1 MIVSLGN
8 KSITYPS
15 LTWSAGLTLFT
26 GPSGSGKTTLLR
38 ALHGEL
44 PITEASEHWSTL
56 ETALMP
62 QQNTWIPYL
71 SLRNQLREFGGRSAE
86 SLLKRLQLSEHADKR
101 PNELS
106 IGQLQ
111 RFSLALTLSKNA
123 MTLLLDEPTSAL
135 DDDLA
140 ELVFELLKEHIE
152 ESDHRSIIAV
162 THDPRM
168 RAYFTQANLWEL

>member
-1 MIVSLGN
+1 
-8 KSITYPS
+8 
-15 LTWSAGLTLFT
+15 
-26 GPSGSGKTTLLR
+26 
-38 ALHGEL
+38 
-44 PITEASEHWSTL
+44 
-56 ETALMP
+56 MP

-71 SLRNQLREFGGRSAE
+71 TLRNQLREFGGPKVE
-86 SLLKRLQLSEHADKR
+86 SLMTRLQLDEHADKR

-140 ELVFELLKEHIE
+140 ELVFELLKEHIR
-152 ESDHRSIIAV
+152 ESNHKSIIAV

-168 RAYFTQANLWEL
+168 KAYFTEANLWEL

>member
-1 MIVSLGN
+1 MIVSLGS

-15 LTWSAGLTLFT
+15 LKWSTGLTLFT

-44 PITEASEHWSTL
+44 RITEAFEHWPTL

-71 SLRNQLREFGGRSAE
+71 TLRNQLREFGGTKVE
-86 SLLKRLQLSEHADKR
+86 LLITRLQLAEHADKR

-140 ELVFELLKEHIE
+140 ELVFELLKARIT
-152 ESDHRSIIAV
+152 ESNRRSIIAV

>member
-1 MIVSLGN
+1 MIVSLGS

-15 LTWSAGLTLFT
+15 LKWSSGLTLFT

-44 PITEASEHWSTL
+44 PITEASEHWPTL

-71 SLRNQLREFGGRSAE
+71 TLRNQLREFGGPSAE
-86 SLLKRLQLSEHADKR
+86 SLLIRLQLTEHADKR

-123 MTLLLDEPTSAL
+123 MILLLDEPTSAL

-140 ELVFELLKEHIE
+140 ELVFELLKEHIKE
-152 ESDHRSIIAV
+152 LDHRSIIAV
-162 THDPRM
+162 THDHRM
-168 RAYFTQANLWEL
+168 RAYFTKSNLWEL